1 MNQIVVIGA
10 SAGGIPAL
18 QTIVGQLSPDFPAP
32 ILVVV
37 HISDSHESVLPNML
51 KRAGSLN
58 AVHPYNGQQVEPGTI
73 YVAPPNY
80 HMVMIDHHVQLKNL
94 PKENRHRPAIDP
106 LFRSAARAHGDN
118 VVGVILSGALDD
130 GTGGLIDIKQHKG
143 IAVVQ
148 DPQDAMFSSMPE
160 SACRY
165 VDVDYILPADEIGR
179 QLTQILIEVEDRM
192 EQPSGSSQT
201 PQNTIDI
208 ADKKEVMLH
217 DLHDQPGEVTPYAC
231 PDCNGNLWIAR
242 ENGFDLYWCHI
253 GHRYTKRTLLA
264 EKSSKIEAALFEALR
279 NLKEGVALGHETLN
293 SDSQDSNSVILEEI
307 RKDVQLREKQLQSLQ
322 QIIEQ
327 M

>member
-1 MNQIVVIGA
+1 MNRIVVVGA

-18 QTIVGQLSPDFPAP
+18 QTIVRQLPPDFPAP

-51 KRAGSLN
+51 KRAGPLN
-58 AVHPYNGQQVEPGTI
+58 AVHPYNGQRLESGTI

-80 HMVMIDHHVQLKNL
+80 HMVVIDHHVQLKNS

-106 LFRSAARAHGDN
+106 LFRSAAQAHGGD
-118 VVGVILSGALDD
+118 VIGVILSGVLDD
-130 GTGGLIDIKQHKG
+130 GTGGLIDIKQHNG

-165 VDVDYILPADEIGR
+165 VDVDYILAAHEIGT
-179 QLTQILIEVEDRM
+179 QLPHILIETED
-192 EQPSGSSQT
+192 QPKQPLVRAIT
-201 PQNTIDI
+201 PQNKIDI
-208 ADKKEVMLH
+208 TDEKEVMLY
-217 DLHDQPGEVTPYAC
+217 DLHDQPGEITPYAC
-231 PDCNGNLWIAR
+231 PDCNGNLWVSR
-242 ENGFDLYWCHI
+242 ENGFDQYWCHI

-264 EKSSKIEAALFEALR
+264 EKSSKIEASLFETMR
-279 NLKEGVALGHETLN
+279 NLKEGAALGREALN
-293 SDSQDSNSVILEEI
+293 NHSQDPNSAILEEI
-307 RKDVQLREKQLQSLQ
+307 RKEVQLREKQLQSLQ
-322 QIIEQ
+322 QLIEE